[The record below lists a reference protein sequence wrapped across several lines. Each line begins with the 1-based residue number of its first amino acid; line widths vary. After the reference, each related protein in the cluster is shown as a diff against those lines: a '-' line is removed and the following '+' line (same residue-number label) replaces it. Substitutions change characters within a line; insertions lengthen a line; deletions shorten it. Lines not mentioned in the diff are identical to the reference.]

1 LIQVALLARPPKR
14 VVGPQTGQGSISALI
29 LLLYIMVMDWGR
41 VPADERQTLEDKI
54 ADRMRTIAKI

>member
-1 LIQVALLARPPKR
+1 
-14 VVGPQTGQGSISALI
+14 
-29 LLLYIMVMDWGR
+29 MDWGR